1 MENKCPICK
10 GTGFSKPGILCTCI
24 TRRKDVS
31 DDAVEYLKEIF
42 GMKDRKEG

>member
-10 GTGFSKPGILCTCI
+10 GSGFSKPGILCTCI
-24 TRRKDVS
+24 TKKG
-31 DDAVEYLKEIF
+31 DATVEYLKEIF